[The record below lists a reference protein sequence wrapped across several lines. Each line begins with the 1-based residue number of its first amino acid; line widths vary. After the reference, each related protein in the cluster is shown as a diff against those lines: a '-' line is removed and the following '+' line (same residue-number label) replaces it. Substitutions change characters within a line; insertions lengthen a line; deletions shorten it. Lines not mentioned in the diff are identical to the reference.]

1 MSASPGRTALLAGIV
16 VLSLAACGVGYRNVR
31 EYPVAGGPC
40 RALAVVACEEG
51 DALGWVDAAE
61 NLRLVRAETDVLAQI
76 QSVAIAPDSARAA
89 IVSVGEGHPY
99 LTVYRL
105 NELVAGGGLVGERL
119 PAEKTVDPYPLAIAD
134 VKWLDAD
141 TVEFRSAIDFTH
153 FDRESRRGGY
163 DASSGEPPLR
173 TWRWRLRDDAF
184 TPAP

>member
-16 VLSLAACGVGYRNVR
+16 VLSLAACGTGYRNVR
-31 EYPVAGGPC
+31 EYPVADGPC

-51 DALGWVDAAE
+51 DVLGWVDAAE

-76 QSVAIAPDSARAA
+76 QSVAIAPDGARAA
-89 IVSVGEGHPY
+89 IVSVGEGHPVV
-99 LTVYRL
+99 TVYRVAD
-105 NELVAGGGLVGERL
+105 LVTGGGRAGERL
-119 PAEKTVDPYPLAIAD
+119 PAEKTVDPYPLAIED
-134 VKWLDAD
+134 VRWIESD
-141 TVEFRSAIDFTH
+141 TIEFCSAIDFIR

-163 DASSGEPPLR
+163 DESRSEPPMR